1 MIRAVP
7 GVTGVRLPDR
17 PARAIATA
25 GTLTIRVDGEADVR
39 APVCRALVE
48 AGHDVIG
55 LTRAEREL
63 ERVFVELVGRADA

>member
-1 MIRAVP
+1 MP
-7 GVTGVRLPDR
+7 GVTGVGLPDR
-17 PARAIATA
+17 PERAITA
-25 GTLTIRVDGEADVR
+25 AGALTIRVSGEADVR

-63 ERVFVELVGRADA
+63 ERVFVELVGGAEA

>member
-1 MIRAVP
+1 VP
-7 GVTGVRLPDR
+7 GVTGVHLPDR
-17 PARAIATA
+17 PTRTFSTA
-25 GTLTIRVDGEADVR
+25 GSLTIRVSGEADVR

-63 ERVFVELVGRADA
+63 ERVFVELVGQAEA